1 MIARVEVG
9 LVIRV
14 EDRTSLESR
23 FGKPRVIEISIL
35 GTLLSCTIALLKA
48 KNLSSLLRAI
58 KTLKKF
64 FGYFRI
70 K

>member
-1 MIARVEVG
+1 MIAKVEVG

-23 FGKPRVIEISIL
+23 FEKPRVAEISIL

-48 KNLSSLLRAI
+48 ENLSSLLGAI

-64 FGYFRI
+64 FCYLKI